1 MLGSAGR
8 GALKNAYS
16 SRFFFRCT
24 GKVSRLCS
32 QSGSGIISRH
42 LSHNQAHSNKI
53 TLADIEVITDKD
65 NDKHLNEKDLTQTR
79 IIKRKSETKRPKV
92 PAEEGEPDDSLTD
105 FYKELKQMVDKFS
118 NRVEGEYVIFTQVGS
133 FYELY
138 FEQAEKYA
146 GLLGITL
153 TRKQLKSQD
162 IPFAGFPDYK
172 LDKYLRLI
180 FSKGLKAVICNQRKD
195 EFNNVITRPID
206 RLVSP
211 GTVID
216 ESLRDYHR
224 NNHLLA
230 ITFPEEPF
238 KHSVMEGKI
247 GLAWCDVSLGT
258 FYVLQT
264 NFENLM
270 AAITRISPSE
280 IVVDSRFDI
289 EYLYSGKWH
298 PQFSDLKSYYITRYQ
313 VPSTKKR
320 LQDHASKFADNRKLV
335 LSTFDLLNQKEISAS
350 SLLLTYLGECL
361 PNYSANFQ
369 LPTRSLPSEVMQI
382 DPRAARDLE
391 LTETIRGGMRIGAL
405 ANIIDRTVTNP
416 GARLLSSWLLMPS
429 TNIKEIKQRQHFITL
444 MLRFNGFT
452 DELIQLLRHT
462 ADVSRIIRRID
473 NNRADFAE
481 YLEISSTINC
491 LDNIYDL
498 IKEQPMV
505 FEIFSPIFEK
515 FIKDTFVHKL
525 GALITKTIDISVTS
539 KTVNGNSSN
548 GLRPDITIAK
558 TNWNIKAEA
567 SHRMQKLRA
576 KYDACMQKYCRLHED
591 LGKKLCDGEKADIS
605 LIRHLKTGEFLVNVK
620 VKNRKSKNLIESTE
634 YEEKYHTKT
643 SVKLQV
649 PEWKEL
655 GNKMISLENDIATEE
670 MMIIDKLKTMILKHY
685 DSIKEMSPIIELL
698 DTTQS
703 FANMAQEKNLVCPTV
718 DKSTDFDI
726 VDGRHLVVEEGL
738 QDRSTGLANFTSN
751 SCKLLNGTSWVI
763 TGPNMGG
770 KSTFLRQNALIAI
783 LAQIGSFVPASR
795 ARLGI
800 IDKIFTRVGSSD
812 NIFKNQS
819 TFMVEMN
826 EMATILREATDKS
839 LVIVDELGRGTSP
852 QEGVAIAFA
861 SLYTM
866 LQKNKSKVLFATHF
880 GTDLKKYIDKYPE
893 VKNAVE
899 FYKTDL
905 EEFHDPKLPIDKRIV
920 FHHSLSKGLS
930 THSHALLIAELAGF
944 PKAALKIAR
953 NNLPKE
959 MIS

>member
-1 MLGSAGR
+1 MLVAVAR
-8 GALKNAYS
+8 NAWRIYS
-16 SRFFFRCT
+16 SGCLRGCA
-24 GKVSRLCS
+24 GKLLALRSRS
-32 QSGSGIISRH
+32 SYRIISRG
-42 LSHNQAHSNKI
+42 LSHNEGHIDHVS
-53 TLADIEVITDKD
+53 LADIEVITEQKDKKRSKGKAEKKIEGAKQKK
-65 NDKHLNEKDLTQTR
+65 NTESLKAQTNETN
-79 IIKRKSETKRPKV
+79 
-92 PAEEGEPDDSLTD
+92 PDDSLTG
-105 FYKELKQMVDKFS
+105 FYQDLKDMVDQFS
-118 NRVEGEYVIFTQVGS
+118 NRVDGEYVIFTQVGS

-146 GLLGITL
+146 GILGITL
-153 TRKQLKSQD
+153 TRKQLKSQS

-180 FSKGLKAVICNQRKD
+180 FSKGLKAVICNQRRD
-195 EFNNVITRPID
+195 EFSNVITRPID
-206 RLVSP
+206 RIVSP
-211 GTVID
+211 GTVVD
-216 ESLRDYHR
+216 EGLRDYNR

-258 FYVLQT
+258 FYVLET

-270 AAITRISPSE
+270 AAITRINPSE
-280 IVVDSRFDI
+280 IVVDSKFDI

-298 PQFSDLKSYYITRYQ
+298 PQFTDLKSYYTTRFQ
-313 VPSTKKR
+313 VPSTKRK
-320 LQDHASKFADNRKLV
+320 LQDYASKFADNRKLV
-335 LSTFDLLNQKEISAS
+335 LSTFDLLKQKEISAS
-350 SLLLTYLGECL
+350 NLLLNYIAECL
-361 PNYSANFQ
+361 PNYSTNFQ

-382 DPRAARDLE
+382 DPRAAKDLE
-391 LTETIRGGMRIGAL
+391 LTETIRGGMRVGAL

-444 MLRFNGFT
+444 MLKFGSFT
-452 DELIQLLRHT
+452 GELIQLLKHT
-462 ADVSRIIRRID
+462 ADISRIVRRID
-473 NNRADFAE
+473 NNRAAFAE
-481 YLEISSTINC
+481 YLEISSTIRY

-498 IKEQPMV
+498 VKERP
-505 FEIFSPIFEK
+505 EIFKVFSPIFK
-515 FIKDTFVHKL
+515 AFIDDASLHKL
-525 GALITKTIDISVTS
+525 GTHITKTIDSSVTL
-539 KTVNGNSSN
+539 KTNDKNNNNN

-558 TNWNIKAEA
+558 TNWNIKADA
-567 SHRMQKLRA
+567 SKRMHTLRS
-576 KYDACMQKYCRLHED
+576 KYDDCLEKYNQLLED
-591 LGKKLCDGEKADIS
+591 LAKQLCEGETTDLS
-605 LIRHLKTGEFLVNVK
+605 LIRHLKTGEFLVNVRI
-620 VKNRKSKNLIESTE
+620 KNKKSKELIENIK
-634 YEEKYHTKT
+634 YEEKYHTRT

-655 GNKMISLENDIATEE
+655 GNRMVAIENNIAIEE
-670 MMIIDKLKTMILKHY
+670 MNITNELKAKIFRHN

-703 FANMAQEKNLVCPTV
+703 FANMAQEKNLVCPIV
-718 DKSTDFDI
+718 DKTTDFDI
-726 VDGRHLVVEEGL
+726 VEGRHLVVEEGL
-738 QDRSTGLANFTSN
+738 QDRSMGVANFTSN
-751 SCKLLNGTSWVI
+751 SCKLKNGEAWVI

-783 LAQIGSFVPASR
+783 LAQIGSFVPASY

-826 EMATILREATDKS
+826 ETAIILREATERS

-852 QEGVAIAFA
+852 QEGVSIAFA

-866 LQKNKSKVLFATHF
+866 IEKNKSKVLFATHF

-893 VKNAVE
+893 AKKAVE

-905 EEFHDPKLPIDKRIV
+905 EELHDTSIPIDKRII
-920 FHHSLSKGLS
+920 FHHTLSKGLS

-944 PKAALKIAR
+944 PKSALEIAR
-953 NNLPKE
+953 KSLPEE
-959 MIS
+959 MSS